1 MIIQTA
7 PQQLKGQIE
16 NGREIAGEKVD
27 WSFNLIHCKSKILK
41 IALWSFLLTTYVSAH
56 APEEAT
62 KREFLKTD
70 LILSYSLYY
79 GYIPHFA

>member
-41 IALWSFLLTTYVSAH
+41 IAL
-56 APEEAT
+56 
-62 KREFLKTD
+62 
-70 LILSYSLYY
+70 
-79 GYIPHFA
+79 